1 MQHEQ
6 KMSFRVRKKE
16 IDSKLNG
23 LFTFF
28 DNNGKDYDKVIRLE
42 GVGTFSFSFLQTKL
56 IKPLNV
62 EGGSDAKVYFFY
74 VQFLVCVH
82 WHQIN

>member
-1 MQHEQ
+1 MASSPSLTTME
-6 KMSFRVRKKE
+6 KMMIRSF
-16 IDSKLNG
+16 
-23 LFTFF
+23 
-28 DNNGKDYDKVIRLE
+28 E

-82 WHQIN
+82 